1 MIYDVSNKSLIG
13 PKLLRI
19 SFDKWMDLLEF
30 MMGLDICH
38 QLALKNMMPLT
49 RGVDTL
55 LVKIVVLH
63 MLFLIAMQKLKW
75 VHMTLHL

>member
-1 MIYDVSNKSLIG
+1 MIYDVPNKSLIG
-13 PKLLRI
+13 PKSFRI

-30 MMGLDICH
+30 MMALDIYY

-55 LVKIVVLH
+55 LVKILVLH
-63 MLFLIAMQKLKW
+63 MLFLIAMQKLKF
-75 VHMTLHL
+75 VHMTL